1 VAGEVLTEGSPDEI
15 SADERVRSVYLG
27 ERRED
32 RHG

>member
-1 VAGEVLTEGSPDEI
+1 VLTEGSPDEI

-32 RHG
+32 RHHG